1 MLFITTCACWARAAW
16 LAGECEPPRGRK
28 GLKPGGRSRAGCGGG
43 KGMPPWDKL
52 LILIA
57 PRNEGSGVLILAK
70 VVMGVIRFGG
80 RPGLMSRKYFNQQFK
95 NI

>member
-1 MLFITTCACWARAAW
+1 MIFITTCACWARAAW
-16 LAGECEPPRGRK
+16 LAGEWEPPSGRK

-52 LILIA
+52 LMA

-80 RPGLMSRKYFNQQFK
+80 RPGLKNRKYFNRFK